1 MQITS
6 ITCRLKIVICK
17 NVKKKNANKNIFY
30 RDQKNGREGRN
41 RILLDGV
48 TGPWQLVFPPSEGLK
63 VSKNTK
69 GRI

>member
-17 NVKKKNANKNIFY
+17 NVKKKNAIKIFY

-48 TGPWQLVFPPSEGLK
+48 TGP
-63 VSKNTK
+63 
-69 GRI
+69 